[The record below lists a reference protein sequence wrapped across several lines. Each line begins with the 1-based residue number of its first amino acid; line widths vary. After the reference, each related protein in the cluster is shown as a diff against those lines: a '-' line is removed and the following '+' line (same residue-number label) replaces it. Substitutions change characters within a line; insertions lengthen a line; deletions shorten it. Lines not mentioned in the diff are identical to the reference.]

1 VYVGEG
7 EEVGEMIACPDC
19 GLLEEVPE
27 MELGMNAECVLC
39 GADLERT
46 SGRSITGGLA
56 CALGTFLLLI
66 PGNLLALLKV
76 SIFGMH
82 NQNKL
87 ASGIG
92 MLWDRQWLLLAILTG
107 AFALVLPFIRFGV
120 LSTVLATI
128 RLGYRAAW
136 LGPAFRWALWLDVW
150 AMPDVYLVAGFV
162 GFFRLY
168 HVQQLTVSIGAGG
181 YCFLAAALLAM
192 LSRASI
198 DRRTVWRA
206 IAPEAEVAENEAT
219 LSCTTCDLIQPL
231 DCAGRDCPRCG
242 ARLHPRK
249 PYAVLRATALT
260 LAALIFFFPANLL
273 PMNTSIQ
280 MGRPVDYTIFKGVK
294 ELFENGL
301 WPLGVII
308 FCTSIGIPALKIFG
322 MGWLLYSLHRGSG
335 KHLVGKTKFHRFI
348 NEIGRWS
355 NVDPF
360 AITVFVPLMTF
371 NTLAASDAAWG
382 ATAFIA
388 VVILTLLATMCFDSR
403 LMWDAAESNSS

>member
-1 VYVGEG
+1 
-7 EEVGEMIACPDC
+7 MIACPDC
-19 GLLEEVPE
+19 GLIEQLPP
-27 MELGMNAECVLC
+27 MELGTNAECSLC

-46 SGRSITGGLA
+46 SGRSLAAGLA
-56 CALGTFLLLI
+56 CVLGTFLLLI
-66 PGNLLALLKV
+66 PANLLPLLKV
-76 SIFGMH
+76 GIFGMH
-82 NQNKL
+82 TQNKL

-92 MLWDRQWLLLAILTG
+92 MLWDREWLLLAILTG
-107 AFALVLPFIRFGV
+107 AFALVLPFVRFAV

-128 RLGYRAAW
+128 RLNYHPRW
-136 LGPAFRWALWLDVW
+136 LGPAYRWAVWLDVW
-150 AMPDVYLVAGFV
+150 AMPDVYLVAGLV
-162 GFFRLY
+162 GFFRLH
-168 HVQQLTVSIGAGG
+168 HVQQMTVKVGIGG

-206 IAPEAEVAENEAT
+206 IAPEAEVPDEQPT
-219 LSCTTCDLIQPL
+219 ISCTTCDLIQPIKS
-231 DCAGRDCPRCG
+231 AGRDCPRCG

-249 PYAVLRATALT
+249 PHAVLRATALT
-260 LAALIFFFPANLL
+260 LAAFVFFFPANIL

-280 MGRPVDYTIFKGVK
+280 MGRPVTYTIFKGVK
-294 ELFENGL
+294 ELFKAGL

-308 FCTSIGIPALKIFG
+308 FCTSIAIPALKIGG
-322 MGWLLYSLHRGSG
+322 MGWLLFSLRRRSR
-335 KHLVGKTKFHRFI
+335 KHLVAKTKFHRFI
-348 NEIGRWS
+348 TEIGRWS

-403 LMWDAAESNSS
+403 LLWDAAERNSS